1 MSRFLEMKHIR
12 TVLTDQLTRYGGEHG
27 IRDEGLAESAV
38 AAPQAQFGGERLHD
52 GPVTQAAAYLFHLC
66 GNHPFIDGN
75 NRVALAT
82 ALVFLD
88 LHEIEVYDHANAL
101 YELVM
106 KIARSE
112 ITKEETTTRLAELC
126 SPSIDTDTTGG
137 SHAK

>member
-1 MSRFLEMKHIR
+1 MSRFLEMKHIH

-27 IRDEGLAESAV
+27 IRDEGLVKSAV

-52 GPVTQAAAYLFHLC
+52 GPVAQAAAYLFHLC
-66 GNHPFIDGN
+66 SNHPFVDGN
-75 NRVALAT
+75 KRVALAA

-88 LHEIEVYDHANAL
+88 LHEIEVYDRADVL

-126 SPSIDTDTTGG
+126 SPSIDTDTTGE